1 MFLLIIF
8 IITHEIINANY
19 IEGENGVLFYPQ
31 MYSVASSK
39 ANCSYRDPL
48 IENICSNI
56 EESGIIDPSYNDS
69 WIDKLININMI
80 EIDDVLEEL
89 KIIVEHTSRCDGLI
103 NFHNIENTVQLLVG
117 MLSIVE
123 NNIDCDIN
131 KLITIVKSYMN
142 AFNNLIFQFD
152 GWNNATGNKGT
163 EIAAKILFYIQ
174 YTAFIL
180 GRNSVRD
187 PIENENIITSISFMD
202 TDLIEFKANGSSII
216 VPRDIIND
224 NVSNFSV
231 GSLIKRLDNYLMN
244 GINES
249 QVINTKIIS
258 ISIANSNKTI
268 LLEENKKVRIM

>member
-1 MFLLIIF
+1 
-8 IITHEIINANY
+8 
-19 IEGENGVLFYPQ
+19 
-31 MYSVASSK
+31 
-39 ANCSYRDPL
+39 
-48 IENICSNI
+48 
-56 EESGIIDPSYNDS
+56 
-69 WIDKLININMI
+69 
-80 EIDDVLEEL
+80 
-89 KIIVEHTSRCDGLI
+89 
-103 NFHNIENTVQLLVG
+103 VQLLVG

>member
-1 MFLLIIF
+1 MILLLIF
-8 IITHEIINANY
+8 IITHKIINAKN
-19 IEGENGVLFYPQ
+19 IDENGVLF
-31 MYSVASSK
+31 SVASSK

-56 EESGIIDPSYNDS
+56 KELGIIYPSFNDS
-69 WIDKLININMI
+69 WIDKLINTSITG
-80 EIDDVLEEL
+80 IDGVLEGI
-89 KIIVEHTSRCDGLI
+89 KIIVEETDRCDHFI
-103 NFHNIENTVQLLVG
+103 DFHDIENIVHLLVG
-117 MLSIVE
+117 WLSIVE
-123 NNIDCDIN
+123 NNIDCGFN
-131 KLITIVKSYMN
+131 KLIAIVQSYMN

-152 GWNNATGNKGT
+152 GWNNATGNEET

-174 YTAFIL
+174 YIAFIL
-180 GRNSVRD
+180 GRNPGNYSIR
-187 PIENENIITSISFMD
+187 IENENMITSISFMD

-268 LLEENKKVRIM
+268 LLEGNKKVRIM